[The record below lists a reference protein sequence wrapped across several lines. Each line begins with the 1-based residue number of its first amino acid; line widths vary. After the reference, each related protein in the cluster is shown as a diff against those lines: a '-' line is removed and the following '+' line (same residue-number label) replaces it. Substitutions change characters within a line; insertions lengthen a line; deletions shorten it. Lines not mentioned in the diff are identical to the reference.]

1 VSGDEARRFRRLA
14 GELKDE
20 EERES
25 TTRRW
30 RWTLE

>member
-1 VSGDEARRFRRLA
+1 VSGDEARRFRRSRA
-14 GELKDE
+14 SELEDE

-30 RWTLE
+30 R